1 MTIAKIKKCDIIEKL
16 IIRYRKEC
24 LNKMSVKVEKTE
36 NTNEVKLSFEIEA
49 EKFDEA
55 MKKVYAKTAKYFNI
69 PGFRKGKA
77 PMQMVEKQY
86 GSSIFYED
94 TFNELVP
101 DIYDEAIKE
110 NNIDAVSRPQIDI
123 QQMEKGK
130 NLIFTAIV
138 QVSPEVKIGKYKGIE
153 LNKIEYNVS
162 DEDIEH
168 ELGHMQEKNSRL
180 ITIEDRPVETK
191 DIAVIDFEGFVD
203 GEAFKGGKAEKH
215 ELEIGSNTFIPGFED
230 AVIGMA
236 KGEEKDIELTFP
248 EDYMQEDLKGQK
260 VVFKVKVNEI
270 KTRKIPELN
279 KEFFEDLN
287 MEGITD
293 KESLEKDIKEELTHR
308 KEHELEH
315 AYEDA
320 CLDKAANNMKIEILP
335 ELIDKTYQEYIDR
348 MQRQGIT
355 EELYL
360 KYTNSKEED
369 LIEKMKD
376 EAKKRIQYRYL
387 LREIIKKEN
396 IKITDKEAKEKIKEI
411 AKQYNVTEEEILKE
425 VGTLEAMKMDLAFQK
440 AVELVKANN
449 D

>member
-1 MTIAKIKKCDIIEKL
+1 MREEVNFKLEGKEWVELQNKAFEKL
-16 IIRYRKEC
+16 
-24 LNKMSVKVEKTE
+24 NKK
-36 NTNEVKLSFEIEA
+36 A
-49 EKFDEA
+49 
-55 MKKVYAKTAKYFNI
+55 NI
-69 PGFRKGKA
+69 DGFRPGKA
-77 PMQMVEKQY
+77 PRDIFEQKYGKQE
-86 GSSIFYED
+86 IILEAA
-94 TFNELVP
+94 
-101 DIYDEAIKE
+101 DEATNKEYKRLLGENKITPIIEPKVELIKCDSDTLEVKFTFITDPEVTLGEYTNLKVKKEKAKVTKEEVDNSIKE
-110 NNIDAVSRPQIDI
+110 LLNEYA
-123 QQMEKGK
+123 
-130 NLIFTAIV
+130 
-138 QVSPEVKIGKYKGIE
+138 EVVVKEG
-153 LNKIEYNVS
+153 NVES
-162 DEDIEH
+162 
-168 ELGHMQEKNSRL
+168 G
-180 ITIEDRPVETK
+180 
-191 DIAVIDFEGFVD
+191 DIAIIDFAGYKDGVAFEG
-203 GEAFKGGKAEKH
+203 GTSENYS
-215 ELEIGSNTFIPGFED
+215 LTIGSNTFIPGFED

-335 ELIDKTYQEYIDR
+335 ELIDDEAHQMYHEFMDR
-348 MQRQGIT
+348 MKRQGIT

>member
-1 MTIAKIKKCDIIEKL
+1 MREEVNFKLEGKEWVELQNKAFEKL
-16 IIRYRKEC
+16 
-24 LNKMSVKVEKTE
+24 NKK
-36 NTNEVKLSFEIEA
+36 A
-49 EKFDEA
+49 
-55 MKKVYAKTAKYFNI
+55 NI
-69 PGFRKGKA
+69 DGFRPGKA
-77 PMQMVEKQY
+77 PRDIFEKKY
-86 GSSIFYED
+86 GKQEIILEAA
-94 TFNELVP
+94 
-101 DIYDEAIKE
+101 DEATNKEYKRLLGENKIIPIIEPKVELIKCDSDTLEVKFTFITDPEVTLGEYTNLKVKKEKAKVTKEEVDNSIKE
-110 NNIDAVSRPQIDI
+110 LLNEYA
-123 QQMEKGK
+123 
-130 NLIFTAIV
+130 
-138 QVSPEVKIGKYKGIE
+138 EVVVKEG
-153 LNKIEYNVS
+153 NVES
-162 DEDIEH
+162 
-168 ELGHMQEKNSRL
+168 G
-180 ITIEDRPVETK
+180 
-191 DIAVIDFEGFVD
+191 DIAIIDFAGDKDGVDFEG
-203 GEAFKGGKAEKH
+203 GTSENYS
-215 ELEIGSNTFIPGFED
+215 LSIGSNTFIPGFED

-248 EDYMQEDLKGQK
+248 EDYMQEELKGQK

-335 ELIDKTYQEYIDR
+335 ELIDDEAHQMYHEFMDR
-348 MQRQGIT
+348 MKRQGIT

>member
-1 MTIAKIKKCDIIEKL
+1 MREEVNFKLEGKEWVELQDKAFEKL
-16 IIRYRKEC
+16 
-24 LNKMSVKVEKTE
+24 NKK
-36 NTNEVKLSFEIEA
+36 
-49 EKFDEA
+49 D
-55 MKKVYAKTAKYFNI
+55 NI
-69 PGFRKGKA
+69 DGFRPGKA
-77 PMQMVEKQY
+77 PRDIFEKKY
-86 GSSIFYED
+86 GKQEIILEAA
-94 TFNELVP
+94 
-101 DIYDEAIKE
+101 DEATNKEYKRLLGENKITPIIEPKVELIKCDSDTLEVKFTFITDPEVTLGEYTNLKVKKEKAKVTKEEVDNSIKE
-110 NNIDAVSRPQIDI
+110 LLNEYA
-123 QQMEKGK
+123 
-130 NLIFTAIV
+130 
-138 QVSPEVKIGKYKGIE
+138 EVVVKEG
-153 LNKIEYNVS
+153 NVES
-162 DEDIEH
+162 
-168 ELGHMQEKNSRL
+168 G
-180 ITIEDRPVETK
+180 
-191 DIAVIDFEGFVD
+191 DIAIIDFAGYKDGVAFEG
-203 GEAFKGGKAEKH
+203 GTSENYS
-215 ELEIGSNTFIPGFED
+215 LTIGSNTFIPGFED

-335 ELIDKTYQEYIDR
+335 ELIDDEAHQMYHEFMDR
-348 MQRQGIT
+348 MKRQGIT

>member
-1 MTIAKIKKCDIIEKL
+1 MREEVNFKLEGKEWVELQNKAFEKL
-16 IIRYRKEC
+16 
-24 LNKMSVKVEKTE
+24 NKK
-36 NTNEVKLSFEIEA
+36 A
-49 EKFDEA
+49 
-55 MKKVYAKTAKYFNI
+55 NI
-69 PGFRKGKA
+69 DGFRPGKA
-77 PMQMVEKQY
+77 PRDIFEKKY
-86 GSSIFYED
+86 GKQEIVLEAA
-94 TFNELVP
+94 
-101 DIYDEAIKE
+101 DEATNKEYKRLLGENKITPIIEPKVELIKCDSDTLE
-110 NNIDAVSRPQIDI
+110 V
-123 QQMEKGK
+123 K
-130 NLIFTAIV
+130 FTFITD
-138 QVSPEVKIGKYKGIE
+138 PEVTLGEYTNLKVKKEKAKVTREEVDNSIKKL
-153 LNKIEYNVS
+153 LNEYAEVVVKEGNVES
-162 DEDIEH
+162 
-168 ELGHMQEKNSRL
+168 G
-180 ITIEDRPVETK
+180 
-191 DIAVIDFEGFVD
+191 DIAIIDFAGYKDGVAFEG
-203 GEAFKGGKAEKH
+203 GTSENYS
-215 ELEIGSNTFIPGFED
+215 LTIGSNTFIPGFED

-260 VVFKVKVNEI
+260 VIFKVKVNEI
-270 KTRKIPELN
+270 KARKIPELN

-335 ELIDKTYQEYIDR
+335 ELIDDEAHHMYHEFMDR
-348 MQRQGIT
+348 MKRQGIS

-360 KYTNSKEED
+360 KYTNSREED

>member
-1 MTIAKIKKCDIIEKL
+1 MREEVNFKLEGKEWVELQNKAFEKL
-16 IIRYRKEC
+16 
-24 LNKMSVKVEKTE
+24 NKK
-36 NTNEVKLSFEIEA
+36 A
-49 EKFDEA
+49 
-55 MKKVYAKTAKYFNI
+55 NI
-69 PGFRKGKA
+69 DGFRPGKA
-77 PMQMVEKQY
+77 PRDIFEKKY
-86 GSSIFYED
+86 GKQEIILEAA
-94 TFNELVP
+94 
-101 DIYDEAIKE
+101 DEATNKEYKRLLGENKITPIIEPKVELIKCDSDTLEVKFTFITDPEVTLGEYTNLKVKKEKAKVTKEEVDNSIKE
-110 NNIDAVSRPQIDI
+110 LLNEYA
-123 QQMEKGK
+123 
-130 NLIFTAIV
+130 
-138 QVSPEVKIGKYKGIE
+138 EVVVKEG
-153 LNKIEYNVS
+153 NVES
-162 DEDIEH
+162 
-168 ELGHMQEKNSRL
+168 G
-180 ITIEDRPVETK
+180 
-191 DIAVIDFEGFVD
+191 DIAIIDFAGYKDGVAFEG
-203 GEAFKGGKAEKH
+203 GTSENYS
-215 ELEIGSNTFIPGFED
+215 LTIGSNTFIPGFED

-335 ELIDKTYQEYIDR
+335 ELIDDEAHQMYHEFMDR
-348 MQRQGIT
+348 MKRQGIP

>member
-1 MTIAKIKKCDIIEKL
+1 MREEVNFKLEGKEWVELQDKAFEKL
-16 IIRYRKEC
+16 
-24 LNKMSVKVEKTE
+24 NKK
-36 NTNEVKLSFEIEA
+36 A
-49 EKFDEA
+49 
-55 MKKVYAKTAKYFNI
+55 NI
-69 PGFRKGKA
+69 DGFRPGKA
-77 PMQMVEKQY
+77 PRDIFEKKY
-86 GSSIFYED
+86 GKQEIILEAA
-94 TFNELVP
+94 
-101 DIYDEAIKE
+101 DEATNKEYKRLLGENKITPIIEPKVELIKCDSDTLEVKFTFITDPEVTLGEYTNLKVKKEKAKVTKEEVDNSIKE
-110 NNIDAVSRPQIDI
+110 LLNEYA
-123 QQMEKGK
+123 
-130 NLIFTAIV
+130 
-138 QVSPEVKIGKYKGIE
+138 EVVVKEG
-153 LNKIEYNVS
+153 NVES
-162 DEDIEH
+162 
-168 ELGHMQEKNSRL
+168 G
-180 ITIEDRPVETK
+180 
-191 DIAVIDFEGFVD
+191 DIAIIDFAGYKDGVAFEG
-203 GEAFKGGKAEKH
+203 GTSENYS
-215 ELEIGSNTFIPGFED
+215 LTIGSNTFIPGFED

-279 KEFFEDLN
+279 KEFFEDLK

-335 ELIDKTYQEYIDR
+335 ELIDDEAHQMYHEFMDR
-348 MQRQGIT
+348 MKRQGIT

>member
-1 MTIAKIKKCDIIEKL
+1 MREEVNFKLEGKEWVELQNKAFEKL
-16 IIRYRKEC
+16 
-24 LNKMSVKVEKTE
+24 NKK
-36 NTNEVKLSFEIEA
+36 A
-49 EKFDEA
+49 
-55 MKKVYAKTAKYFNI
+55 NI
-69 PGFRKGKA
+69 DGFRPGKA
-77 PMQMVEKQY
+77 PRDIFEKKY
-86 GSSIFYED
+86 GKQEIILEAA
-94 TFNELVP
+94 
-101 DIYDEAIKE
+101 DEATNKEYKRLLGENKITPIIEPKVELIKCDSDTLEVKFTFITDPEVTLGEYTNLKVKKEKAKVTKEEVDNSIKE
-110 NNIDAVSRPQIDI
+110 LLNEYA
-123 QQMEKGK
+123 
-130 NLIFTAIV
+130 
-138 QVSPEVKIGKYKGIE
+138 EVVVKEG
-153 LNKIEYNVS
+153 NVES
-162 DEDIEH
+162 
-168 ELGHMQEKNSRL
+168 G
-180 ITIEDRPVETK
+180 
-191 DIAVIDFEGFVD
+191 DIAIIDFAGYKDGVAFEG
-203 GEAFKGGKAEKH
+203 GTSENYS
-215 ELEIGSNTFIPGFED
+215 LTIGSNTFIPGFED

-335 ELIDKTYQEYIDR
+335 ELIDDEAHQMYHEFMDR
-348 MQRQGIT
+348 MKRQGIT

-360 KYTNSKEED
+360 KYTNSTEED

>member
-1 MTIAKIKKCDIIEKL
+1 MREEVNFKLEGKEWVELQNKAFEKL
-16 IIRYRKEC
+16 
-24 LNKMSVKVEKTE
+24 NKK
-36 NTNEVKLSFEIEA
+36 A
-49 EKFDEA
+49 
-55 MKKVYAKTAKYFNI
+55 NI
-69 PGFRKGKA
+69 DGFRPGKA
-77 PMQMVEKQY
+77 PRDIFEKKY
-86 GSSIFYED
+86 GKQEIVLEAA
-94 TFNELVP
+94 
-101 DIYDEAIKE
+101 DEATNKEYKRLLGENKITPIIEPKVELIKCDSDTLEVKFTFITDPEVTLGEYTNLKVKKEKAKVTREEVDNSIKE
-110 NNIDAVSRPQIDI
+110 LLNEYA
-123 QQMEKGK
+123 
-130 NLIFTAIV
+130 
-138 QVSPEVKIGKYKGIE
+138 EVVVKEG
-153 LNKIEYNVS
+153 NVES
-162 DEDIEH
+162 
-168 ELGHMQEKNSRL
+168 G
-180 ITIEDRPVETK
+180 
-191 DIAVIDFEGFVD
+191 DIAIIDFAGYKDGVAFEG
-203 GEAFKGGKAEKH
+203 GTSENYS
-215 ELEIGSNTFIPGFED
+215 LTIGSNTFIQGFED

-260 VVFKVKVNEI
+260 VIFKVKVNEI
-270 KTRKIPELN
+270 KARKIPELN

-335 ELIDKTYQEYIDR
+335 ELIDDEAHHMYHEFMDR
-348 MQRQGIT
+348 MKRQGIS

-360 KYTNSKEED
+360 KYTNSTEED

>member
-1 MTIAKIKKCDIIEKL
+1 MREEVNFKLEGKEWVELQNKAFEKL
-16 IIRYRKEC
+16 
-24 LNKMSVKVEKTE
+24 N
-36 NTNEVKLSFEIEA
+36 
-49 EKFDEA
+49 
-55 MKKVYAKTAKYFNI
+55 KKVKI
-69 PGFRKGKA
+69 DGFRPGKA
-77 PMQMVEKQY
+77 PRDIFEKKY
-86 GSSIFYED
+86 GKQEIVLEAA
-94 TFNELVP
+94 
-101 DIYDEAIKE
+101 DEATNKEYKRLLGENKITPIIEPKVELIKCDSDTLEVKFTFITDPEVTLGEYTNLKVKKEKAKVTREEVDNSIKE
-110 NNIDAVSRPQIDI
+110 LLNEYA
-123 QQMEKGK
+123 
-130 NLIFTAIV
+130 
-138 QVSPEVKIGKYKGIE
+138 EVVVKEG
-153 LNKIEYNVS
+153 NVES
-162 DEDIEH
+162 
-168 ELGHMQEKNSRL
+168 G
-180 ITIEDRPVETK
+180 
-191 DIAVIDFEGFVD
+191 DIAIIDFAGYKDGVAFEG
-203 GEAFKGGKAEKH
+203 GTSENYS
-215 ELEIGSNTFIPGFED
+215 LTIGSNTFIPGFED

-260 VVFKVKVNEI
+260 VIFKVKVNEI
-270 KTRKIPELN
+270 KARKIPELN

-335 ELIDKTYQEYIDR
+335 ELIDDEAHHMYHEFMDR
-348 MQRQGIT
+348 MKRQGIS

-360 KYTNSKEED
+360 KYTNSTEED

>member
-1 MTIAKIKKCDIIEKL
+1 MREEVNFKLEGKEWVELQDKAFEKL
-16 IIRYRKEC
+16 
-24 LNKMSVKVEKTE
+24 NKK
-36 NTNEVKLSFEIEA
+36 A
-49 EKFDEA
+49 
-55 MKKVYAKTAKYFNI
+55 NI
-69 PGFRKGKA
+69 DGFRPGKA
-77 PMQMVEKQY
+77 PRDIFEKKY
-86 GSSIFYED
+86 GKQEIILEAA
-94 TFNELVP
+94 
-101 DIYDEAIKE
+101 DEATNKEYKRLLGENKITPIIEPKVELIKCDSDTLEVKFTFITDPEVTLGEYTNLKVKKEKAKVTKEEVDNSIKE
-110 NNIDAVSRPQIDI
+110 LLNEYA
-123 QQMEKGK
+123 
-130 NLIFTAIV
+130 
-138 QVSPEVKIGKYKGIE
+138 EVVVKEG
-153 LNKIEYNVS
+153 NVES
-162 DEDIEH
+162 
-168 ELGHMQEKNSRL
+168 G
-180 ITIEDRPVETK
+180 
-191 DIAVIDFEGFVD
+191 DIAIIDFAGYKDGVAFEG
-203 GEAFKGGKAEKH
+203 GTSENYS
-215 ELEIGSNTFIPGFED
+215 LTIGSNTFIPGFED

-320 CLDKAANNMKIEILP
+320 CLDKAANNMRIEILP
-335 ELIDKTYQEYIDR
+335 ELIDDEAHQMYHEFMDR
-348 MQRQGIT
+348 MKRQGIT

>member
-1 MTIAKIKKCDIIEKL
+1 MREEVNFKLEGKEWVELQDKAFEKL
-16 IIRYRKEC
+16 
-24 LNKMSVKVEKTE
+24 NKK
-36 NTNEVKLSFEIEA
+36 A
-49 EKFDEA
+49 
-55 MKKVYAKTAKYFNI
+55 NI
-69 PGFRKGKA
+69 DGFRPGKA
-77 PMQMVEKQY
+77 PRDIFEKKY
-86 GSSIFYED
+86 GKQEIILEAA
-94 TFNELVP
+94 
-101 DIYDEAIKE
+101 DEATNKEYKRLLGENKIIPIIEPKVELIKCDSDTLEVKFTFITDPEVTLGEYTNLKVKKEKAKVTKEEVDNSIKE
-110 NNIDAVSRPQIDI
+110 LLNEYA
-123 QQMEKGK
+123 
-130 NLIFTAIV
+130 
-138 QVSPEVKIGKYKGIE
+138 EVVVKEG
-153 LNKIEYNVS
+153 NVES
-162 DEDIEH
+162 
-168 ELGHMQEKNSRL
+168 G
-180 ITIEDRPVETK
+180 
-191 DIAVIDFEGFVD
+191 DIAIIDFAGYKDGVAFEG
-203 GEAFKGGKAEKH
+203 GTSENYS
-215 ELEIGSNTFIPGFED
+215 LTIGSNTFIPGFED

-248 EDYMQEDLKGQK
+248 KDYMQEDLKGQK

-320 CLDKAANNMKIEILP
+320 CLDKATNNMKIEILP
-335 ELIDKTYQEYIDR
+335 ELIDDEAHQMYHEFMDR
-348 MQRQGIT
+348 MKRQGIT

>member
-1 MTIAKIKKCDIIEKL
+1 MREEVNFKLEGKEWVELQNKAFEKL
-16 IIRYRKEC
+16 
-24 LNKMSVKVEKTE
+24 NKK
-36 NTNEVKLSFEIEA
+36 A
-49 EKFDEA
+49 
-55 MKKVYAKTAKYFNI
+55 NI
-69 PGFRKGKA
+69 DGFRPGKA
-77 PMQMVEKQY
+77 PRDIFEKKY
-86 GSSIFYED
+86 GKQEIVLEAA
-94 TFNELVP
+94 
-101 DIYDEAIKE
+101 DEATNKEYKRLLGENKITPIIEPKVELIKCNSDTLEVKFTFITDPEVTLGEYTNLKVKKEKAKVTREEVDNSIKE
-110 NNIDAVSRPQIDI
+110 LLNEYA
-123 QQMEKGK
+123 
-130 NLIFTAIV
+130 
-138 QVSPEVKIGKYKGIE
+138 EVVVKEG
-153 LNKIEYNVS
+153 NVES
-162 DEDIEH
+162 
-168 ELGHMQEKNSRL
+168 G
-180 ITIEDRPVETK
+180 
-191 DIAVIDFEGFVD
+191 DIAIIDFAGYKDGVAFEG
-203 GEAFKGGKAEKH
+203 GTSENYS
-215 ELEIGSNTFIPGFED
+215 LTIGSNTFIPGFED

-260 VVFKVKVNEI
+260 VIFKVKVNEI
-270 KTRKIPELN
+270 KARKIPELN

-335 ELIDKTYQEYIDR
+335 ELIDDEAHHMYHEFMDR
-348 MQRQGIT
+348 MKRQGIS

-360 KYTNSKEED
+360 KYTNSTEED

>member
-1 MTIAKIKKCDIIEKL
+1 MREEVNFKLEGKEWVELQDKAFEKL
-16 IIRYRKEC
+16 
-24 LNKMSVKVEKTE
+24 NKK
-36 NTNEVKLSFEIEA
+36 A
-49 EKFDEA
+49 
-55 MKKVYAKTAKYFNI
+55 NI
-69 PGFRKGKA
+69 DGFRPGKA
-77 PMQMVEKQY
+77 PRDIFEKKY
-86 GSSIFYED
+86 GKQEIILEAA
-94 TFNELVP
+94 
-101 DIYDEAIKE
+101 DEATNKEYKRLLGENKIIPIIEPKVELIKCDSDTLEVKFTFITDPEVTLGEYTNLKVKKEKAKVTKEEIDNSIKE
-110 NNIDAVSRPQIDI
+110 LLNEYA
-123 QQMEKGK
+123 
-130 NLIFTAIV
+130 
-138 QVSPEVKIGKYKGIE
+138 EVVVKEG
-153 LNKIEYNVS
+153 NVES
-162 DEDIEH
+162 
-168 ELGHMQEKNSRL
+168 G
-180 ITIEDRPVETK
+180 
-191 DIAVIDFEGFVD
+191 DIAIIDFAGYKDGVAFEG
-203 GEAFKGGKAEKH
+203 GTSENYS
-215 ELEIGSNTFIPGFED
+215 LTIGSNTFIPGFED

-248 EDYMQEDLKGQK
+248 EDYMQENLKGQK

-335 ELIDKTYQEYIDR
+335 ELIDDEAHQMYHEFMDR
-348 MQRQGIT
+348 MKRQGIT

>member
-1 MTIAKIKKCDIIEKL
+1 MREEVNFKLEGKEWVELQDKAFEKL
-16 IIRYRKEC
+16 
-24 LNKMSVKVEKTE
+24 NKK
-36 NTNEVKLSFEIEA
+36 A
-49 EKFDEA
+49 
-55 MKKVYAKTAKYFNI
+55 NI
-69 PGFRKGKA
+69 DGFRPGKA
-77 PMQMVEKQY
+77 PRDIFEKKY
-86 GSSIFYED
+86 GKQEIILEAA
-94 TFNELVP
+94 
-101 DIYDEAIKE
+101 DEATNKEYKRLLGENKIIPIIEPKVELIKCDSDTLEVKFTFITDPEVTLGEYTNLKVKKEKAKVTKEEVDNSIKE
-110 NNIDAVSRPQIDI
+110 LLNEYA
-123 QQMEKGK
+123 
-130 NLIFTAIV
+130 
-138 QVSPEVKIGKYKGIE
+138 EVVVKEG
-153 LNKIEYNVS
+153 NVES
-162 DEDIEH
+162 
-168 ELGHMQEKNSRL
+168 G
-180 ITIEDRPVETK
+180 
-191 DIAVIDFEGFVD
+191 DIAIIDFAGYKDGVAFEG
-203 GEAFKGGKAEKH
+203 GTSENYS
-215 ELEIGSNTFIPGFED
+215 LTIGSNTFIPGFED

-236 KGEEKDIELTFP
+236 KDEEKDIELTFP

-335 ELIDKTYQEYIDR
+335 ELIDDEAHQMYHEFMDR
-348 MQRQGIT
+348 MKRQGIT

>member
-1 MTIAKIKKCDIIEKL
+1 MREEVNFKLEGKEWVELQNKAFEKL
-16 IIRYRKEC
+16 
-24 LNKMSVKVEKTE
+24 NKK
-36 NTNEVKLSFEIEA
+36 A
-49 EKFDEA
+49 
-55 MKKVYAKTAKYFNI
+55 NI
-69 PGFRKGKA
+69 DGFRPGKA
-77 PMQMVEKQY
+77 PRDIFEKKY
-86 GSSIFYED
+86 GKQEIILEAA
-94 TFNELVP
+94 
-101 DIYDEAIKE
+101 DEATNKEYKRLLGENKIIPIIEPKVELIKCDSDSLEVKFTFITDPEVTLGEYTNLKVKKEKAKVTKEEVDNSIKE
-110 NNIDAVSRPQIDI
+110 LLNEYA
-123 QQMEKGK
+123 
-130 NLIFTAIV
+130 
-138 QVSPEVKIGKYKGIE
+138 EVVVKEG
-153 LNKIEYNVS
+153 NVES
-162 DEDIEH
+162 
-168 ELGHMQEKNSRL
+168 G
-180 ITIEDRPVETK
+180 
-191 DIAVIDFEGFVD
+191 DIAIIDFAGYKDGVAFEG
-203 GEAFKGGKAEKH
+203 GTSENYS
-215 ELEIGSNTFIPGFED
+215 LTIGSNTFIPGFED

-335 ELIDKTYQEYIDR
+335 ELIDDEAHQMYHEFMDR
-348 MQRQGIT
+348 MKRQGIT

>member
-1 MTIAKIKKCDIIEKL
+1 MREEVNFKLEGKEWVELQDKAFEKL
-16 IIRYRKEC
+16 
-24 LNKMSVKVEKTE
+24 NKK
-36 NTNEVKLSFEIEA
+36 A
-49 EKFDEA
+49 
-55 MKKVYAKTAKYFNI
+55 NI
-69 PGFRKGKA
+69 DGFRPGKA
-77 PMQMVEKQY
+77 PRDIFEKKY
-86 GSSIFYED
+86 GKQEIILEAA
-94 TFNELVP
+94 
-101 DIYDEAIKE
+101 DEATNKEYKRLLGENKITPIIEPKVELIKCDSDTLEVKFTFITDPEVTLGEYTNLKVKKEKAKVTKEEVDNSIKE
-110 NNIDAVSRPQIDI
+110 LLNEYA
-123 QQMEKGK
+123 
-130 NLIFTAIV
+130 
-138 QVSPEVKIGKYKGIE
+138 EVVVKEG
-153 LNKIEYNVS
+153 NVES
-162 DEDIEH
+162 
-168 ELGHMQEKNSRL
+168 G
-180 ITIEDRPVETK
+180 
-191 DIAVIDFEGFVD
+191 DIAIIDFAGYKDGVAFEG
-203 GEAFKGGKAEKH
+203 GTSENYS
-215 ELEIGSNTFIPGFED
+215 LTIGSNTFIPGFED

-260 VVFKVKVNEI
+260 VVFKVKLNEI

-335 ELIDKTYQEYIDR
+335 ELIDDEAHHMYHEFMDR
-348 MQRQGIT
+348 MKRQGIT

-360 KYTNSKEED
+360 KYTNSTEED

>member
-1 MTIAKIKKCDIIEKL
+1 MREEVNFKLEGKEWVELQDKAFEKL
-16 IIRYRKEC
+16 
-24 LNKMSVKVEKTE
+24 NKK
-36 NTNEVKLSFEIEA
+36 A
-49 EKFDEA
+49 
-55 MKKVYAKTAKYFNI
+55 NI
-69 PGFRKGKA
+69 DGFRPGKA
-77 PMQMVEKQY
+77 PRDIFEKKY
-86 GSSIFYED
+86 GKQEIILEAA
-94 TFNELVP
+94 
-101 DIYDEAIKE
+101 DEATNKEYKRLLGENKIIPIIEPKVELIKCDSDTLEVKFTFITDPEVTLGEYTNLKVKKEKAKVTKEEVDNSIKE
-110 NNIDAVSRPQIDI
+110 LLNEYA
-123 QQMEKGK
+123 
-130 NLIFTAIV
+130 
-138 QVSPEVKIGKYKGIE
+138 EVVVKEG
-153 LNKIEYNVS
+153 NVES
-162 DEDIEH
+162 
-168 ELGHMQEKNSRL
+168 G
-180 ITIEDRPVETK
+180 
-191 DIAVIDFEGFVD
+191 DIAIIDFAGYKDGVAFEG
-203 GEAFKGGKAEKH
+203 GTSENYS
-215 ELEIGSNTFIPGFED
+215 LTIGSNTFIPGFED
-230 AVIGMA
+230 AIIGMA

-335 ELIDKTYQEYIDR
+335 ELIDDEAHQMYHEFMDR
-348 MQRQGIT
+348 MKRQGIT